1 MFPDTWLAL
10 SFQLLLV
17 SCGRRSFMSNFLLR
31 CLFFFFLPFYLR
43 TTFPDL
49 WQCNYSFSESKKKK
63 TASCSRCAVDP
74 DQLTC
79 HIHDFPTGDHL
90 NQVALQFTHQSC
102 VWIASG
108 LLIPSL
114 LVFRIPPFFLFP
126 SFFSFVFPF
135 KLSNGTLWT
144 QTSKCFYFSVSCM
157 SKCDQSRSSRLA
169 FVHSVNRFDVFT

>member
-1 MFPDTWLAL
+1 MAGGAL
-10 SFQLLLV
+10 WATFF
-17 SCGRRSFMSNFLLR
+17 CGAS
-31 CLFFFFLPFYLR
+31 FFFFSPFTSAQHSLICGSAIILLAR
-43 TTFPDL
+43 A
-49 WQCNYSFSESKKKK
+49 KKKN
-63 TASCSRCAVDP
+63 ASCSRCAVDP